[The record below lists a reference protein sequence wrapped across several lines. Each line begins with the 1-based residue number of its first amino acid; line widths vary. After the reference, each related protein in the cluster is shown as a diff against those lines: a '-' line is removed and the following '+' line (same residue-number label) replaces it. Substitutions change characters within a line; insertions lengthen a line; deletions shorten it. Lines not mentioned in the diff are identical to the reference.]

1 MNSLAAREVLAGLR
15 TRLRPRTRLTRALH
29 VAARTRMG
37 LRPLRNLLADL
48 RYGGWAGGI
57 VPTPFAAQGASR
69 VQSTDYAALARLHR
83 RNGIRIQTT
92 DVLVDVGCG
101 RGRVINWWL
110 GRGWKNRMVGVELL
124 PAVAHET
131 AGRLR
136 GHANVEIR
144 CGDAVELIPPEGT
157 FFYLYNPFDAAV
169 MRRFAEALAARAAR
183 PDALRVLY
191 FNCRHLDVF
200 RDDPRWIV
208 QLLDSG
214 EPEPAALIRLAV
226 SAR

>member
-1 MNSLAAREVLAGLR
+1 MISPERQGALAGLR
-15 TRLRPRTRLTRALH
+15 MRLRPRTRLMHALH

-37 LRPLRNLLADL
+37 LRPLRNWLTDL
-48 RYGGWAGGI
+48 RYGGWAGGK
-57 VPTPFAAQGASR
+57 VSTPFATQGASR

-83 RNGIRIQTT
+83 RNGIRIETT

-110 GRGWKNRMVGVELL
+110 SRGWRNRMVGLELL
-124 PAVAHET
+124 PAVAAGT

-136 GHANVEIR
+136 GHANVEIC

-157 FFYLYNPFDAAV
+157 FFYLYNPFDGAV
-169 MRRFAEALAARAAR
+169 MRRFADALAARAAR
-183 PDALRVLY
+183 PEALRILY

-200 RDDPRWIV
+200 RGDPRWIV
-208 QLLDSG
+208 QPLDSG
-214 EPEPAALIRLAV
+214 EPEPAALIRLAR
-226 SAR
+226 SPR